1 MTDPAP
7 RDVDE
12 YIAAAPEA
20 AQPMLH
26 ELRRLIRAAAPEAEE
41 KISYGMPFYE
51 YHGRLIYFAA
61 YKNHIG
67 LYPLGQAKD
76 RYADELK
83 EYLSGRSTARFPI
96 GRPLPISLIRKVV
109 SLRVE
114 ENEAS
119 RLPKARS

>member
-1 MTDPAP
+1 MTDHVP

-12 YIAAAPEA
+12 YIEAAPEA

-26 ELRRLIRAAAPEAEE
+26 ELRRLIRSAAPDAEE

-51 YHGRLIYFAA
+51 YHGRLVYFAA

-67 LYPLGQAKD
+67 LYPLGRAKD
-76 RYADELK
+76 MYADELK

-96 GRPLPISLIRKVV
+96 GRPLPVSLIRKVV
-109 SLRVE
+109 RLRVE
-114 ENEAS
+114 ENEAKP
-119 RLPKARS
+119 LPKARS